1 MKLTGGQIVVET
13 LINEGVPYV
22 IGIPGHGT
30 LGLSDALIEACRGE
44 PCTRPHPLKYI
55 QARHEQAAVHLA
67 DGYYRVSGTPL
78 AVFTSIGPGAMN
90 TVIGVASC
98 YVDSIPVLVLTGNSH
113 THMAGRGVLQEIER
127 RYDANSLAVFEPIAK
142 RVWRPTSVA
151 RLPRILQR
159 AFAEMLTGR
168 RGPVVVDLP
177 MDVQCDSIDVGASLA
192 LAPPTTYR
200 PTGPVLPDPDLIAQA
215 GRLLDGAQRP
225 VIVAGGGV
233 IAASAWGELRALA
246 ELLGAPVVTTMM
258 GKGALPEDH
267 PLSGFH
273 GGSKGTTCGNKLTA
287 NADVL
292 LAVGMRFADEST
304 SSYRRGVTYAIPPTR
319 LIHLDLDPTEI
330 GKNYPVEVGIV
341 ADARAGLEALVE
353 WLLANGHGL
362 AWGRGQGQTG
372 GQGEGQAGGQGQALP
387 LRSDY
392 SAHIQR
398 LREEWLAQVR
408 ALASSDH
415 VPVTIS
421 RLVAEV
427 RAFLARDAIVVTS
440 SGNTQAQWF
449 QEALVYEPK
458 TNLTTGGFSTMG
470 WTVPAALGAKL
481 AAPERPVVG
490 LVGDGDFL
498 MTVQELAT
506 AVQYNIS
513 VVYVVANNV
522 GWIAIR
528 DLQAA
533 VYGEARAVGAEFL
546 TERSGRS
553 PAEPGAPISPDLA
566 AVARAFGCHAE
577 RISAP
582 DEVRPALERA
592 FTAGIPAVVEVMVE
606 RNYPL
611 SGSPAVGWWD
621 VPVPTYLTERRAR
634 YERER
639 AEER

>member
-1 MKLTGGQIVVET
+1 MMLSGGQIVVET
-13 LINEGVPYV
+13 LVREGVPYIV
-22 IGIPGHGT
+22 GIPGHGT
-30 LGLSDALIEACRGE
+30 LGLSDALIGQERVRA
-44 PCTRPHPLKYI
+44 L
-55 QARHEQAAVHLA
+55 QVRHEQAAVHLA

-90 TVIGVASC
+90 TCIGVASC

-127 RYDANSLAVFEPIAK
+127 KRDADSLAVFEPIAK
-142 RVWRPTSVA
+142 RIWRPTGVE

-177 MDVQCDSIDVGASLA
+177 MDVQCDSAEVEPA
-192 LAPPTTYR
+192 APHTYR
-200 PTGPVLPDPDLIAQA
+200 PTGPVLPDPGLVASA
-215 GRLLDGAQRP
+215 GRLLDGATRP

-233 IAASAWGELRALA
+233 IAAGAWDELRALA
-246 ELLGAPVVTTMM
+246 EFLGAPVVTTMM
-258 GKGALPEDH
+258 GKGAFPEDH
-267 PLSGFH
+267 PLSLFH
-273 GGSKGTTCGNKLTA
+273 GGSKGTTCGNAITA
-287 NADVL
+287 QADVL
-292 LAVGMRFADEST
+292 LAVGMRFADETT
-304 SSYRRGVTYAIPPTR
+304 SSYRHGVTYAIPPTR

-341 ADARAGLEALVE
+341 ADARTGLSALVE
-353 WLLANGHGL
+353 WLQANGEP
-362 AWGRGQGQTG
+362 R
-372 GQGEGQAGGQGQALP
+372 EYV
-387 LRSDY
+387 RSKY
-392 SAHIQR
+392 YELIQL
-398 LREEWLAQVR
+398 LREEWLTQLR
-408 ALASSDH
+408 ELAESDH
-415 VPVTIS
+415 APVTIS
-421 RLVAEV
+421 RLVAEL
-427 RAFLARDAIVVTS
+427 RAFLDRDAIVVTS

-449 QEALVYEPK
+449 QEAMVYEPK

-481 AAPERPVVG
+481 AAPDRQIVG

-498 MTVQELAT
+498 MTAQELAT
-506 AVQYNIS
+506 AVQYDIPA
-513 VVYVVANNV
+513 VYVVANNV

-533 VYGEARAVGAEFL
+533 VYGEERSVGAEFL
-546 TERSGRS
+546 KGR
-553 PAEPGAPISPDLA
+553 APITPDLA
-566 AVARAFGCHAE
+566 ALARAFGCHAE

-592 FTAGIPAVVEVMVE
+592 FTAGGPAVVEVLVE
-606 RNYPL
+606 RTYPL

-621 VPVPTYLTERRAR
+621 VPVPEYMAERRER
-634 YERER
+634 YECER

>member
-1 MKLTGGQIVVET
+1 VVLTGGQVVVET
-13 LINEGVPYV
+13 LVREGVPYIV
-22 IGIPGHGT
+22 GIPGHGT
-30 LGLSDALIEACRGE
+30 LGLSDALVEKGQDR
-44 PCTRPHPLKYI
+44 LKVL
-55 QARHEQAAVHLA
+55 QVRHEQAAVHLA
-67 DGYYRVSGTPL
+67 DGYYRVAGTPL

-127 RYDANSLAVFEPIAK
+127 KYDANSLAVFEPIAK
-142 RVWRPTSVA
+142 RIWRPTGVE
-151 RLPRILQR
+151 RLPRIMQR

-177 MDVQCDSIDVGASLA
+177 MDVQCDSVEVELGG
-192 LAPPTTYR
+192 PETYR
-200 PTGPVLPDPDLIAQA
+200 PTGPVLPDPGLIERA
-215 GRLLDGAQRP
+215 GTLLEGAKRP
-225 VIVAGGGV
+225 VVVAGGGV
-233 IAASAWGELRALA
+233 IAARAWDELRELA
-246 ELLGAPVVTTMM
+246 EFLGAPVVTTMM
-258 GKGALPEDH
+258 GKGAFPEDH
-267 PLSGFH
+267 PLSLFH
-273 GGSKGTTCGNKLTA
+273 GGSKGTTCGNAITA
-287 NADVL
+287 QADVL
-292 LAVGMRFADEST
+292 LAVGMRFADETT
-304 SSYRRGVTYAIPPTR
+304 SSYRQGVTYAIPPTR

-341 ADARAGLEALVE
+341 ADARAGLAAILE
-353 WLLANGHGL
+353 WLQTKGEPRDYTHGRYFEL
-362 AWGRGQGQTG
+362 
-372 GQGEGQAGGQGQALP
+372 
-387 LRSDY
+387 
-392 SAHIQR
+392 IQI

-408 ALASSDH
+408 ELAESDH
-415 VPVTIS
+415 SPVTIS

-427 RAFLARDAIVVTS
+427 RAFLDRDAIVVTS

-449 QEALVYEPK
+449 QEAMVYEPK

-481 AAPERPVVG
+481 AAPGQQVVG

-498 MTVQELAT
+498 MTAQELAT
-506 AVQYNIS
+506 AVQYGIPA
-513 VVYVVANNV
+513 VYVVANNT

-533 VYGEARAVGAEFL
+533 VYGEERAVGAEFL
-546 TERSGRS
+546 TGGEPSS
-553 PAEPGAPISPDLA
+553 PNLA
-566 AVARAFGCHAE
+566 ALARAFGCHGE

-582 DEVRPALERA
+582 DEVRPALARA
-592 FTAGIPAVVEVMVE
+592 FAAGGPAVVEVMVE
-606 RNYPL
+606 RDYPL

-621 VPVPTYLTERRAR
+621 VPVPAYMGERRER

>member
-1 MKLTGGQIVVET
+1 MQLTGGEIVIASLV
-13 LINEGVPYV
+13 NHRVPYLV
-22 IGIPGHGT
+22 GIPGHGC
-30 LGLSDALIEACRGE
+30 LGLVDALQNYKGQIG
-44 PCTRPHPLKYI
+44 LL
-55 QARHEQAAVHLA
+55 QVRHEQSAVHLA
-67 DGYYRVSGTPL
+67 DGYYRVAGTPL

-90 TVIGVASC
+90 TVVGVASC

-127 RYDANSLAVFEPIAK
+127 KRDADSLSVFDPIAK
-142 RVWRPTSVA
+142 RTWRATRA
-151 RLPRILQR
+151 DRLPRILER
-159 AFAEMLTGR
+159 AFTEMCSGR

-177 MDVQCDSIDVGASLA
+177 MDVQCESAEVELRVPREDR
-192 LAPPTTYR
+192 PPGR
-200 PTGPVLPDPDLIAQA
+200 VLPDPDLVERA
-215 GRLLDGAQRP
+215 GRLLREAKRP

-233 IAASAWGELRALA
+233 IAAEAWQELRRLA
-246 ELLGAPVVTTMM
+246 EFLGAPVVTTMM
-258 GKGALPEDH
+258 GKGAFPEDH

-273 GGSKGTTCGNKLTA
+273 AGSKGTTCGNALTSG
-287 NADVL
+287 ADVL

-304 SSYRRGVTYAIPPTR
+304 SSYRHGVTYAIPPTR
-319 LIHLDLDPTEI
+319 LIHVDLDPTEI

-341 ADARAGLEALVE
+341 ADAKAALAALLDWLEAND
-353 WLLANGHGL
+353 AP
-362 AWGRGQGQTG
+362 R
-372 GQGEGQAGGQGQALP
+372 
-387 LRSDY
+387 DY
-392 SAHIQR
+392 VNASYFAEVQR
-398 LREEWLAQVR
+398 LRQEWLAHVR
-408 ALASSDH
+408 KLATSDH
-415 VPVTIS
+415 VPITIS
-421 RLVAEV
+421 RLIGEL
-427 RAFLARDAIVVTS
+427 RAFLPRDAIVLTS

-449 QEALVYEPK
+449 QEAMVYEPK

-498 MTVQELAT
+498 MTAQELAT
-506 AVQYNIS
+506 AVQYDIP

-533 VYGEARAVGAEFL
+533 VYGEERASGAEFL
-546 TERSGRS
+546 KDGH
-553 PAEPGAPISPDLA
+553 PISPDLA
-566 AVARAFGCHAE
+566 AVARAFGCYAE

-582 DEVRPALERA
+582 GEVRPALERA
-592 FTAGIPAVVEVMVE
+592 FRAGRPAVVEVMVE
-606 RNYPL
+606 RTYPL

-621 VPVPTYLTERRAR
+621 VPVPTYLRERRAR